1 MQMTFDLS
9 DPVERQSVAELIR
22 VLDSDETPLGEPRAG
37 GTGDSFLET
46 FLRNVGTGS
55 WYLIELAAK
64 HYASGQE
71 FTFEDLAQKAGVP
84 VSELKAYHRNL
95 ARTAISLGGKIEQIL
110 PARWDGTRQHYTL
123 TPELY
128 AATTS

>member
-1 MQMTFDLS
+1 MQLTFNPI
-9 DPVERQSVAELIR
+9 DPAERQE
-22 VLDSDETPLGEPRAG
+22 VLDFIRMLDGEETPASDLGTA
-37 GTGDSFLET
+37 GTGNSFLDE
-46 FLRNVGTGS
+46 FLENVGTGS

-64 HYASGQE
+64 HYGPGQE
-71 FTFEDLAQKAGVP
+71 FTFEDLAQKTGVA

-110 PARWDGTRQHYTL
+110 PARWDGTRNHYTL

-128 AATTS
+128 AATNS